1 MDLQV
6 ELLERPPAVLLQDLR
21 QEKYL
26 DHRVRQEA
34 QQGVVR
40 RLVQVGRLEG
50 LQVVVARQVKQEEQ
64 VAQQLALLGHREELV
79 VQQALWVALLVRAPE
94 AHQDLL
100 LVEGIRQVVVCLLVQ
115 VGRSVGQWGAVA
127 RQLKQEV

>member
-1 MDLQV
+1 MCDIVRAFVQDQGMDLQV

-40 RLVQVGRLEG
+40 LLVQVGRLEG
-50 LQVVVARQVKQEEQ
+50 LQVVVARQVKQEE
-64 VAQQLALLGHREELV
+64 
-79 VQQALWVALLVRAPE
+79 
-94 AHQDLL
+94 
-100 LVEGIRQVVVCLLVQ
+100 
-115 VGRSVGQWGAVA
+115 
-127 RQLKQEV
+127 

>member
-1 MDLQV
+1 M
-6 ELLERPPAVLLQDLR
+6 
-21 QEKYL
+21 
-26 DHRVRQEA
+26 
-34 QQGVVR
+34 
-40 RLVQVGRLEG
+40 
-50 LQVVVARQVKQEEQ
+50 
-64 VAQQLALLGHREELV
+64 AQQLALLGHREELV

-100 LVEGIRQVVVCLLVQ
+100 LVEGIRQVVVGLLVQ